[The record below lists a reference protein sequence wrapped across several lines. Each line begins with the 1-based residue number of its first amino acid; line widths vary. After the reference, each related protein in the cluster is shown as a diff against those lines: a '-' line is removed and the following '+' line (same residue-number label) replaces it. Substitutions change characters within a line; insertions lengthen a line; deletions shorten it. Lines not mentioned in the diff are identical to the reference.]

1 MKPVSLDGF
10 FNVKQRDMATNT
22 KRKTAEAS
30 QELVSETNEQY
41 VLVLCNDDINSFE
54 YVMLTLVSICK
65 HTKEQAE
72 QCAMITHYK
81 GKCDIKIGAFEELVK
96 IKRILIDKGLTVI
109 VEKL

>member
-1 MKPVSLDGF
+1 
-10 FNVKQRDMATNT
+10 MATVI
-22 KRKTAEAS
+22 KRKTEEES
-30 QELVSETNEQY
+30 QDIVSENSEHY

-54 YVMLTLVSICK
+54 YVMRTLVSICK

-81 GKCDIKIGAFEELVK
+81 GKCDIKIGAFDELVE